1 MLNTSSVNTTNPKT
15 ESDPAEHKY
24 HTRYGIMTAPA
35 AALDLLERAKFRTAF
50 IGTMFQLCG
59 KDGDGVTI
67 PGYEAGGL
75 AYILED
81 ICHDIETAYS
91 YYYGDDDYPGK
102 NSDVPE
108 GQS

>member
-1 MLNTSSVNTTNPKT
+1 MLNSSSVNTNNTGT
-15 ESDPAEHKY
+15 ESGTVEHKY
-24 HTRYGIMTAPA
+24 HTRYGIMSANK

-50 IGTMFQLCG
+50 IGTMFQVCG
-59 KDGDGVTI
+59 KDGYDVTI

-81 ICHDIETAYS
+81 ICHDIETAYA

-102 NSDVPE
+102 TGDI
-108 GQS
+108 